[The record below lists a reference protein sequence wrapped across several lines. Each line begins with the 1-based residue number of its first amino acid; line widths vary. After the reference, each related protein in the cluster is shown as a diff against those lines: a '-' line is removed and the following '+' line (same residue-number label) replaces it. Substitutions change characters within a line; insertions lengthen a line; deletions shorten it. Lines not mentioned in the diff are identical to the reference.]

1 MEIKCN
7 DCCVFRPVNACKS
20 LKHTTA
26 YFQLTLIVTINRRV
40 RGRTQWV
47 ANKGALWRVILMEE
61 LRLPTNLS
69 GQSKVQILE
78 GAENRHKLIITK
90 FQLLII

>member
-20 LKHTTA
+20 MKETHDCLFSA
-26 YFQLTLIVTINRRV
+26 NFNLTVNRRV

-47 ANKGALWRVILMEE
+47 ANKGALWRVISMEE

-78 GAENRHKLIITK
+78 GAENRHN
-90 FQLLII
+90 LLSPNSSC